1 MTQSDAKRLKRF
13 KDVLLITQLCH
24 FPILY
29 ASMGLLHDPD
39 NMHLKW
45 SGTLVY
51 QHYILYICL
60 LFFVFAGIIGLKI
73 LLEVL
78 TKPEPL
84 IKCRRDLSIG
94 YGGMI
99 ICGIIPQVLKVI
111 LMENVK
117 DLLAF
122 SFICA
127 FFNFLFLG
135 LFVLEHHENYG
146 TSKKVSKEIFAG
158 ILRFIMIILHLA
170 ITGYFLNHFV
180 RGGKYSKKQTEHTEK
195 WIFLYTGCYIS
206 CTAEFAVVLAGWI
219 RLKDRPQLPPGEGY
233 ILPVVDTVAPMREMY
248 RDLHRSLGNTAIS
261 DSNLCEIQTCRFY
274 TRVYQESQHI
284 VRVTVPTV
292 PTEQEQNETT
302 GNSTS
307 GTECNICML
316 RYSTTTVIPRMLVG
330 CGHTVCQECIQ
341 KLPRQDIQSVL
352 CPFCRKPTSLPDNLP
367 NRLPKN
373 YAVMDIIH
381 NLEK

>member
-1 MTQSDAKRLKRF
+1 MAPNDAEGPKNF

-24 FPILY
+24 FPIFFV
-29 ASMGLLHDPD
+29 SFGLSVDPD
-39 NMHLKW
+39 NLQLEW
-45 SGTLVY
+45 TQTLVY

-60 LFFVFAGIIGLKI
+60 FFFVFAGIIGLKI

-84 IKCRRDLSIG
+84 TKCRRDLSIG

-122 SFICA
+122 SAICA
-127 FFNFLFLG
+127 VSNFLFLG
-135 LFVLEHHENYG
+135 LFVLEHHQNYG
-146 TSKKVSKEIFAG
+146 TSKKASKEICAG
-158 ILRFIMIILHLA
+158 ILRFIMMILHLA
-170 ITGYFLNHFV
+170 ITGYFLKRFV
-180 RGGKYSKKQTEHTEK
+180 RGIYSKKQTENTEK
-195 WIFLYTGCYIS
+195 LIFLYTGCYIS

-248 RDLHRSLGNTAIS
+248 RDLHRSLGYTAIS
-261 DSNLCEIQTCRFY
+261 DSNLCEIETCRFY
-274 TRVYQESQHI
+274 TTVHQESQHI

-292 PTEQEQNETT
+292 PTEQEQEETT

-316 RYSTTTVIPRMLVG
+316 RYTPTTVIPRMLVG

-341 KLPRQDIQSVL
+341 KIPRQDILSVL

-373 YAVMDIIH
+373 YAILDIIH